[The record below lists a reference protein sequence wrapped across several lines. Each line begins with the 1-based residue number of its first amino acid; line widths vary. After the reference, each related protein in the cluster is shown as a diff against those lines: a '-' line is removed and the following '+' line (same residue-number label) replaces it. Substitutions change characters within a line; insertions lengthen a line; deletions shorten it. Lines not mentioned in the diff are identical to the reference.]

1 MTVVYYRGPRA
12 LITEDVLEVWSPQHR
27 VFRISELTA
36 VYVVRG
42 ADRRPTPLQVVPA
55 AVVALAVAVPV
66 AAPTAGTF
74 AVLLLL
80 TAASLVTLAC
90 LRTPPRPYEL
100 RATHRGADVPLFQ
113 CVNAQTF
120 GQVKRALARAMERH
134 ADW

>member
-12 LITEDVLEVWSPQHR
+12 LITSDVLEVWSPQHQ
-27 VFRISELTA
+27 VFRVSELTA

-55 AVVALAVAVPV
+55 LAVAMAVSVPV
-66 AAPTAGTF
+66 AEASAGMF
-74 AVLLLL
+74 AVLLFLA
-80 TAASLVTLAC
+80 AASLVTLAC
-90 LRTPPRPYEL
+90 LRTQPRPYEL
-100 RATHRGADVPLFQ
+100 RATHRGADVPLFE